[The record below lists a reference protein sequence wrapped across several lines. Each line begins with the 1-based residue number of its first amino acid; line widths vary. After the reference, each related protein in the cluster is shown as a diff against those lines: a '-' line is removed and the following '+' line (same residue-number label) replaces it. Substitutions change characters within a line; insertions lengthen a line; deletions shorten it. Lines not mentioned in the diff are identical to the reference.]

1 MVDGILYH
9 TNYEKPMKTQF
20 TVMQRSA
27 MSEHQKMS
35 ILSNELV
42 RQLSNIHKH
51 VVAVGIE
58 GGD

>member
-1 MVDGILYH
+1 MIDGILYH
-9 TNYEKPMKTQF
+9 SYYEKPKKNQF

-42 RQLSNIHKH
+42 RRLSNIHRD
-51 VVAVGIE
+51 VVAEEIE
-58 GGD
+58 GVI